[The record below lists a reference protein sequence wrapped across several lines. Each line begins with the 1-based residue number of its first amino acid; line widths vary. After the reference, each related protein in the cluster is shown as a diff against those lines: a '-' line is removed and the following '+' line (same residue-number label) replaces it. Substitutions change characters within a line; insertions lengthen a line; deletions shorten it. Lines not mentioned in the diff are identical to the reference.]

1 MLYESLRY
9 KKGISEFTEDHISEE
24 TALQISVNQKPI
36 TVTMCSPTDLKDLA
50 LGLLHSENIVKDLTS
65 CNVQINEE
73 VFPKEAKITVDE
85 KYLEEG
91 YLNNRNFLSVASC
104 GICGKTELD
113 SDCGKIESDFE
124 TSFEQIGDFF
134 QKMNNFQKE
143 FEKSGGVHAAAT
155 FDKKGELLSVRED
168 IGRHNAVDKVIGDLL
183 HSGNLKKAKCLLVS
197 GRVSYEI
204 VLKAFRARIPLLAA
218 VSAPSSLAIDYAK
231 EFDITLLGFCRENR
245 GTCYSGAHRM
255 KNIVHD

>member
-9 KKGISEFTEDHISEE
+9 KNGVSEYAKDHISEE
-24 TALQISVNQKPI
+24 TALQIIVNNKPI
-36 TVTMCSPTDLKDLA
+36 TVTMCSPLDLKDLA
-50 LGLLHSENIVKDLTS
+50 TGLLYSENIVKS
-65 CNVQINEE
+65 SSSFKIEINEGS
-73 VFPKEAKITVDE
+73 FPIEAKVTIDQSD
-85 KYLEEG
+85 LEEG

-113 SDCGKIESDFE
+113 SDCGKIDSDFE
-124 TSFEQIGDFF
+124 TSFEQMDVFF

-143 FEKSGGVHAAAT
+143 FEKSGGVHAAAA
-155 FDKKGELLSVRED
+155 FNNQGELLSVRED
-168 IGRHNAVDKVIGDLL
+168 IGRHNAVDKVVGDLL
-183 HSGNLKKAKCLLVS
+183 STNKLKKAKCLLVS

-231 EFDITLLGFCRENR
+231 EFNITLLGFCRDNR